1 MPIKA
6 KKLDNLRFFGLH
18 SNMYLA
24 EVLELVDK
32 LDSGSSG
39 RMPVRV
45 RVPFSASKATL
56 LISFLAVFTK
66 LVFGTVSNRPH

>member
-1 MPIKA
+1 MI
-6 KKLDNLRFFGLH
+6 LFLSHFYSMGGENGIIDNLQFFGLH

-45 RVPFSASKATL
+45 RVPFSASKAT
-56 LISFLAVFTK
+56 S
-66 LVFGTVSNRPH
+66 